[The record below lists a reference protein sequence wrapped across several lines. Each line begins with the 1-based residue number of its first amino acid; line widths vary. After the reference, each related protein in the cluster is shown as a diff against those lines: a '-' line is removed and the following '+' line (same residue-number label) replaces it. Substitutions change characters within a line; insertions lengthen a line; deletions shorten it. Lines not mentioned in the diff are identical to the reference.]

1 MLTIACKR
9 GWLTNCQIS
18 ITIKREVLLAVLKN
32 YANLSLICQLGR
44 NKKKKIWESWQ
55 FGNDRKFINNLSTFK
70 CNFHAAS
77 LCHNTQRSSISPL
90 QLWLITKSL
99 IRSKGI
105 ENSQVPTSLLHWARS
120 RINPWILGE
129 SLLCV
134 CVQVSNKNTHN
145 SSTRRKSHYHND
157 GTKRGDYAQIKIRMH
172 TNKDYSRLSLCH
184 CWQVLLTKLKG
195 FEFTCSFAMSF
206 TE

>member
-32 YANLSLICQLGR
+32 YANLSFICQLGR

-99 IRSKGI
+99 IRSKGT
-105 ENSQVPTSLLHWARS
+105 ENSSAHLSAALSTVPYKPMDTRRVPALCVRTSVKQKYTQLFNQAK
-120 RINPWILGE
+120 E
-129 SLLCV
+129 SLP
-134 CVQVSNKNTHN
+134 Q
-145 SSTRRKSHYHND
+145 RRD
-157 GTKRGDYAQIKIRMH
+157 
-172 TNKDYSRLSLCH
+172 
-184 CWQVLLTKLKG
+184 
-195 FEFTCSFAMSF
+195 
-206 TE
+206 